1 MCVVAQAA
9 PLEHCR
15 LMRVNL
21 GETILSMAIKTAT
34 FEHKTATPVQF
45 VALAAL
51 HVLNRWMLM
60 KRLKGRGRIRT
71 NEEMHFL
78 LSAFPQKNQ
87 RMHAGRG
94 FDRGV
99 KDIGKWPF

>member
-9 PLEHCR
+9 SLEHGR

-21 GETILSMAIKTAT
+21 GEAILSMAIKTAAL
-34 FEHKTATPVQF
+34 EDKPATPVQL

-60 KRLKGRGRIRT
+60 KRLKGRGRIRA

-78 LSAFPQKNQ
+78 LSALPQKNQ
-87 RMHAGRG
+87 
-94 FDRGV
+94 
-99 KDIGKWPF
+99 